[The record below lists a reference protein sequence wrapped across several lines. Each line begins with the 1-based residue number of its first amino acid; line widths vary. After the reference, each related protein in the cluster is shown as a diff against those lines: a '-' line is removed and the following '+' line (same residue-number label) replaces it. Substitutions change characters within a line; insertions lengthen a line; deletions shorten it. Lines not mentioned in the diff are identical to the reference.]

1 MSGLLAKDFRL
12 VFQRKQFFFMIL
24 VIAGFMSLNGSYHF
38 IVTYLAIISA
48 MVAISTLSYDE
59 AENCYAFLMTLPV
72 RRRDYVREKYLFGLF
87 CAILACLVGAA
98 LCAACILLRQSA
110 AAGLSRGDI
119 AESLVCVPVGLLTF
133 DVALPM
139 QLKFGAEKARLMTV
153 MVMGVV
159 AAAVVGVAKL
169 VKSTLMPEWVR
180 QAAEKVQMLF
190 EEADE
195 GLLIAAGIGAVLVF
209 TWISMA
215 FSRRIMER
223 KEF

>member
-1 MSGLLAKDFRL
+1 MSGLLVKDFRL

-24 VIAGFMSLNGSYHF
+24 VIAGFLSFNGKYHF
-38 IVTYLAIISA
+38 IVTYLALIGA
-48 MVAISTLSYDE
+48 MVAVSTLSYDE

-98 LCAACILLRQSA
+98 LCAACILLKPPA
-110 AAGLSRGDI
+110 AAGFTLGDV
-119 AESLVCVPVGLLTF
+119 ADSLACIPVGLLVF

-153 MVMGVV
+153 VALGAV
-159 AAAVVGVAKL
+159 AAAALGVVKL
-169 VKSTLMPEWVR
+169 VRSTAMPERVR
-180 QAAEKVQMLF
+180 QAGEKIQMLF
-190 EEADE
+190 EKADE
-195 GLLIAAGIGAVLVF
+195 GTLIAAGIGAVLAL

-215 FSRRIMER
+215 VSRRIMER